1 MEQQVTMEETENLT
15 PGARLELL
23 LHELRLSQTDLAR
36 ETGKSPQYVNNII
49 RQGQGITESYARM
62 LGESTGVNLNWLLV
76 GIGPMLRCDVTA
88 IDGESSDSGSAI
100 GLIKRASQMLQK
112 AADDIA
118 PPPE

>member
-1 MEQQVTMEETENLT
+1 MEQQANVAQEENMT

-49 RQGQGITESYARM
+49 RQGQGITETYART
-62 LGESTGVNLNWLLV
+62 LGQATGVNLNWLLV

-88 IDGESSDSGSAI
+88 VEGEPAESGSAI

-112 AADDIA
+112 AADEIA
-118 PPPE
+118 PAGK